1 MSDWSANEPPHRR
14 RPQPNRPQGGYDYYG
29 RGQPPQ
35 QPRTQQGGPPQ
46 QPPPGPP
53 RQNRPG
59 SGSGPPPRPARKKK
73 RWGRR
78 VGIALGL
85 VVALLAGLVLYV
97 DSVLQRTPALAD
109 YPGRLTDTPGTNWLL
124 VGSDSRKG
132 LDESRREELSAG
144 DAGGRRTDTMMLV
157 HIPSGGGQPSLISLP
172 RDSSVPIPG
181 HGRGKL
187 NAAFSYGGP
196 KLLARTVET
205 VTGVHLDHYAEIGLG
220 GFADLVNAVG
230 GVEMCLDQ
238 PLKDPK
244 AGLDLKPGC
253 QELDG
258 TQALGFVRTRAYA
271 RGDLQ
276 RVENQRKLLG
286 VLVDKATSPA
296 TLLNP
301 FRMFPLIS
309 AAGDTFLVDDG
320 DHAWHLMWLAL
331 AMGDI
336 SSGNGVTTTV
346 PIAGFDTLDGQS
358 VVEWDSDKASTMF
371 EAIANDRPIP
381 QNVLGK

>member
-1 MSDWSANEPPHRR
+1 MTDWSASEPPHRR
-14 RPQPNRPQGGYDYYG
+14 RPQPNQPPQRGYDYYH
-29 RGQPPQ
+29 GQ
-35 QPRTQQGGPPQ
+35 GQ
-46 QPPPGPP
+46 QPPRRPP
-53 RQNRPG
+53 REQ
-59 SGSGPPPRPARKKK
+59 GPPPRPPQEHRRPPAGPPPRPPRKKK

-85 VVALLAGLVLYV
+85 VVALLAGLVLYI

-109 YPGRLTDTPGTNWLL
+109 YPGRIPDTPGTNWLL
-124 VGSDSRKG
+124 VGSDSRQG

-144 DAGGRRTDTMMLV
+144 EAGGRRTDTMMLV
-157 HIPSGGGQPSLISLP
+157 HIPAGGGQPSLISLP

-181 HGRGKL
+181 HGRNKL
-187 NAAFSYGGP
+187 NAAFSIGGP
-196 KLLARTVET
+196 KLLVQTVET

-220 GFADLVNAVG
+220 GFANLVNAVG
-230 GVEMCLDQ
+230 GVEMCLEE

-244 AGLDLKPGC
+244 AGIDLSAGC
-253 QELDG
+253 QQLDG
-258 TQALGFVRTRAYA
+258 AQALGFVRSRAYA

-301 FRMFPLIS
+301 FRLFPLIS
-309 AAGDTFLVDDG
+309 AAGDTFLVDDD
-320 DHAWHLMWLAL
+320 DHVWHLMWLAM

-336 SSGNGVTTTV
+336 SSGQGVTTTV
-346 PIAGFDTLDGQS
+346 PIAGFGTVDGQS
-358 VVEWDSDKASTMF
+358 VVEWDSSMASTMF
-371 EAIANDRPIP
+371 EAIANDEPIP
-381 QNVLGK
+381 PEVLGK